1 MIEET
6 TVREKVSD
14 AKSCIFSQ
22 LFLKAT
28 ESIKKVFAMIRIKDF
43 ETTIMA
49 MMKRLMA
56 SDFYSS
62 K

>member
-6 TVREKVSD
+6 TVRE
-14 AKSCIFSQ
+14 
-22 LFLKAT
+22 KAT

-49 MMKRLMA
+49 MLKRLML
-56 SDFYSS
+56 SGIYTS
-62 K
+62 KCAMI